1 MSPIQGFK
9 CFLTIPGYITML
21 LTNKTQILYH
31 KQHKHKKPG
40 CTDKMMYYLWEAS
53 QVVKRKGCR
62 GTMGAP
68 PSDSAEKNSALSCN
82 TT

>member
-1 MSPIQGFK
+1 MYDDSV
-9 CFLTIPGYITML
+9 FLG
-21 LTNKTQILYH
+21 
-31 KQHKHKKPG
+31 G
-40 CTDKMMYYLWEAS
+40 RADKMMYYLLAAS

-82 TT
+82 TTKSL